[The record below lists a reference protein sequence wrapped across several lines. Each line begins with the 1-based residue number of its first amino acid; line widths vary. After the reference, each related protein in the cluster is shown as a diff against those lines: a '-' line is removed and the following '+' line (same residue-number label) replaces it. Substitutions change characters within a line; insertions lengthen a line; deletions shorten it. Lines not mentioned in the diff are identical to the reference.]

1 MPGEISLAGF
11 DDSVI
16 GKYYTPSLTTIHVPM
31 DEMIRDAV
39 EILLHPDAKTCFPI
53 REPREPGFSCPT
65 R

>member
-1 MPGEISLAGF
+1 VPGEISLAGF

-39 EILLHPDAKTCFPI
+39 EIYCIPTKKPCFPI
-53 REPREPGFSCPT
+53 REPW
-65 R
+65 